1 MEKNATPKGGF
12 WMLVEDLNEALNEI
26 KTAQPEEKS
35 EYLDD
40 EFFPDTSF

>member
-12 WMLVEDLNEALNEI
+12 WMLVEDLNEALNEN
-26 KTAQPEEKS
+26 KTARPEEQI